1 MESMSYSMTSSGNKA
16 WYFSRRSLPSRMFF
30 SAQQRFFPTKPLAP
44 VTRTRTLLH
53 RLVLAALECQLHVL
67 GGLDLGDGAR
77 NVETLRVVGGV
88 GLVGLGL
95 HLAVDD
101 ELVVVQVARV
111 AGDAVVA
118 AHVLGAQ
125 ALLAGHEGLEELL
138 AVAGADDLGAH
149 AAEDLLHGLGEVAD
163 RGGGGLLDEQVA
175 GVGVLEGELH
185 QVHGL
190 VQVHQESGHVGV
202 GDRQRLPFPDAVDE
216 QRDDAAARAHDV
228 AVAGAADGGA
238 AGAVAGVGVDD
249 GLHHGLGLAHGV
261 DGVGRLV
268 GGQAHDAVHALLD
281 RGVEHVVRADY
292 VGAHGLH
299 GEELAGGH
307 LLQGGGVED
316 VVHAVHGV
324 AHALGVADVADE
336 EADLGGE
343 LRGPLLQAV
352 AHVVLL
358 LLVAREDADLGQVGV
373 HEVLEHGVA
382 ERAGAARDHE
392 GLVFECGG
400 VGHSY
405 NSLLKLVNSPRA
417 SYVSVNLF

>member
-1 MESMSYSMTSSGNKA
+1 M
-16 WYFSRRSLPSRMFF
+16 
-30 SAQQRFFPTKPLAP
+30 
-44 VTRTRTLLH
+44 
-53 RLVLAALECQLHVL
+53 LAALQGQLHVL

-77 NVETLRVVGGV
+77 NVEPLGVVGGV

-95 HLAVDD
+95 HLAVHD

-111 AGDAVVA
+111 AGHAVVA
-118 AHVLGAQ
+118 AHVLGPQ
-125 ALLAGHEGLEELL
+125 ALLAGHEGLVELL

-163 RGGGGLLDEQVA
+163 RGGGRLLDEQVA

-190 VQVHQESGHVGV
+190 VQVHEEAGHVGV
-202 GDRQRLPFPDAVDE
+202 GDRQRLAFPDAVDE

-261 DGVGRLV
+261 DGVRGLV
-268 GGQAHDAVHALLD
+268 GGQAHDAVDALLD
-281 RGVEHVVRADY
+281 RGVQDVVRADD

-299 GEELAGGH
+299 GEELAGGN
-307 LLQGGGVED
+307 LLEGGGVED

-336 EADLGGE
+336 EAHLGGE
-343 LRGPLLQAV
+343 LGRPLLQAV

-358 LLVAREDADLGQVGV
+358 LLVAREDTDLGQVGV

-382 ERAGAARDHE
+382 ERAGATRDHQ
-392 GLVFECGG
+392 GLVFESAI
-400 VGHSY
+400 HNRSIQL
-405 NSLLKLVNSPRA
+405 NRLDLVS
-417 SYVSVNLF
+417 

>member
-1 MESMSYSMTSSGNKA
+1 M
-16 WYFSRRSLPSRMFF
+16 
-30 SAQQRFFPTKPLAP
+30 
-44 VTRTRTLLH
+44 
-53 RLVLAALECQLHVL
+53 LAALQGQLHVL
-67 GGLDLGDGAR
+67 GGLDLGDGTLH
-77 NVETLRVVGGV
+77 VETLRVVGGV

-111 AGDAVVA
+111 AGHAVVA

-125 ALLAGHEGLEELL
+125 SLLAGHEGLVELL

-163 RGGGGLLDEQVA
+163 GRCRRLLDEQVA
-175 GVGVLEGELH
+175 GVGVLEGELN

-190 VQVHQESGHVGV
+190 VQVHEEAGHVGV
-202 GDRQRLPFPDAVDE
+202 GDRERLALADAVDE
-216 QRDDAAARAHDV
+216 QRYDRAARAHDV

-261 DGVGRLV
+261 DGVCGLV

-281 RGVEHVVRADY
+281 GGVQHVVRADD
-292 VGAHGLH
+292 VGSDGLH

-336 EADLGGE
+336 EAHLGGE
-343 LRGPLLQAV
+343 LGGPLLQAV

-382 ERAGAARDHE
+382 ERAGAARDHK
-392 GLVFECGG
+392 GLVFESAI
-400 VGHSY
+400 HNRSIQL
-405 NSLLKLVNSPRA
+405 NRLDLVS
-417 SYVSVNLF
+417 

>member
-1 MESMSYSMTSSGNKA
+1 MARICVVCLSM
-16 WYFSRRSLPSRMFF
+16 
-30 SAQQRFFPTKPLAP
+30 
-44 VTRTRTLLH
+44 
-53 RLVLAALECQLHVL
+53 
-67 GGLDLGDGAR
+67 DLTF
-77 NVETLRVVGGV
+77 NEK
-88 GLVGLGL
+88 
-95 HLAVDD
+95 
-101 ELVVVQVARV
+101 LVVVQVARV

-125 ALLAGHEGLEELL
+125 ALLAGHEGLKELL
-138 AVAGADDLGAH
+138 AVAGADHLGAH
-149 AAEDLLHGLGEVAD
+149 TAEDLLHGLGEVAD
-163 RGGGGLLDEQVA
+163 GRRRRLLDEQVA
-175 GVGVLEGELH
+175 RVGVLEGELH

-190 VQVHQESGHVGV
+190 IQVHEEAGHVGV
-202 GDRQRLPFPDAVDE
+202 GHGERLALADAVDE

-268 GGQAHDAVHALLD
+268 RGQAHDAVHALLD
-281 RGVEHVVRADY
+281 GGVQDVVRADD

-307 LLQGGGVED
+307 LLEGGGVED

-336 EADLGGE
+336 EAHLGGE
-343 LRGPLLQAV
+343 LGGPLLQAV

-382 ERAGAARDHE
+382 ERAGAAGDHE
-392 GLVFECGG
+392 GLVFESRS
-400 VGHSY
+400 VSH
-405 NSLLKLVNSPRA
+405 LLRA
-417 SYVSVNLF
+417 FHRQNE

>member
-1 MESMSYSMTSSGNKA
+1 M
-16 WYFSRRSLPSRMFF
+16 
-30 SAQQRFFPTKPLAP
+30 LAG
-44 VTRTRTLLH
+44 
-53 RLVLAALECQLHVL
+53 LEGQLHVL
-67 GGLDLGDGAR
+67 GGLDLGDGALH
-77 NVETLRVVGGV
+77 VEPLGVVGGV

-101 ELVVVQVARV
+101 ELVVVEVARV
-111 AGDAVVA
+111 AGHAVVA
-118 AHVLGAQ
+118 AHVLGPQ

-163 RGGGGLLDEQVA
+163 GRRRRLLDEQVA

-190 VQVHQESGHVGV
+190 VQVHEEAGHVGV
-202 GDRQRLPFPDAVDE
+202 GDRQRLALADAVDE
-216 QRDDAAARAHDV
+216 EGDHRAARAHDV

-268 GGQAHDAVHALLD
+268 GGQAHDAVDALLD
-281 RGVEHVVRADY
+281 RGVEHVVRADD

-307 LLQGGGVED
+307 LLEGGGVED

-324 AHALGVADVADE
+324 AHALGVADVSDE
-336 EADLGGE
+336 EAHLGGE
-343 LRGPLLQAV
+343 LRGLLLQAV

-373 HEVLEHGVA
+373 HEVFEHGVA
-382 ERAGAARDHE
+382 ERAGAARDHK
-392 GLVFECGG
+392 GPVFEYTIAHFKLQLNKLKANETKTKCK
-400 VGHSY
+400 SML
-405 NSLLKLVNSPRA
+405 NLLIRFLS
-417 SYVSVNLF
+417 

>member
-1 MESMSYSMTSSGNKA
+1 M
-16 WYFSRRSLPSRMFF
+16 
-30 SAQQRFFPTKPLAP
+30 
-44 VTRTRTLLH
+44 
-53 RLVLAALECQLHVL
+53 LAALQGQLHVL
-67 GGLDLGDGAR
+67 GGLDLGDGALH
-77 NVETLRVVGGV
+77 VEPLGVVARV

-125 ALLAGHEGLEELL
+125 ALLAGHQGLEELL
-138 AVAGADDLGAH
+138 AVAGADHLGSH
-149 AAEDLLHGLGEVAD
+149 PAEDLLDGLGEVAD
-163 RGGGGLLDEQVA
+163 GGGGGLLDEQVA

-190 VQVHQESGHVGV
+190 VQVHEEAGHVGV
-202 GDRQRLPFPDAVDE
+202 GDRERLALADAVDE
-216 QRDDAAARAHDV
+216 QRDHRAARAHDV

-238 AGAVAGVGVDD
+238 SCAVAGVGVDD

-261 DGVGRLV
+261 DGVGGLV
-268 GGQAHDAVHALLD
+268 GGQAHDAVDALLD
-281 RGVEHVVRADY
+281 GGVQDVVRAED

-299 GEELAGGH
+299 GEELTGGH
-307 LLQGGGVED
+307 LLEGGGVED

-324 AHALGVADVADE
+324 AHALGVPHVADE
-336 EADLGGE
+336 EAHLGGE
-343 LRGPLLQAV
+343 LRGLLLQAV

-382 ERAGAARDHE
+382 ERAGAARDHQ
-392 GLVFECGG
+392 GLVFKSAIHLRSIQLNG
-400 VGHSY
+400 
-405 NSLLKLVNSPRA
+405 LDLVN
-417 SYVSVNLF
+417 

>member
-1 MESMSYSMTSSGNKA
+1 M
-16 WYFSRRSLPSRMFF
+16 
-30 SAQQRFFPTKPLAP
+30 LAG
-44 VTRTRTLLH
+44 
-53 RLVLAALECQLHVL
+53 LEGQLHVL
-67 GGLDLGDGAR
+67 GGLDLGDGALH
-77 NVETLRVVGGV
+77 VEPLGVVGGV

-101 ELVVVQVARV
+101 ELVVVEVARV
-111 AGDAVVA
+111 AGHAVVA
-118 AHVLGAQ
+118 AHVLGPQ

-163 RGGGGLLDEQVA
+163 GRRRRLLDEQVA

-190 VQVHQESGHVGV
+190 VQVHEEAGHVGV
-202 GDRQRLPFPDAVDE
+202 GDRQRLALADAVDE
-216 QRDDAAARAHDV
+216 EGDHRAARAHDV

-268 GGQAHDAVHALLD
+268 GGQAHDAVDALLD
-281 RGVEHVVRADY
+281 RGVEHVVRADD

-307 LLQGGGVED
+307 LLEGGGVED

-324 AHALGVADVADE
+324 AHALGVADVSDE
-336 EADLGGE
+336 EAHLGGE
-343 LRGPLLQAV
+343 LRGLLLQAV

-382 ERAGAARDHE
+382 ERAGAARDHK
-392 GLVFECGG
+392 GPVFEYTIAHFKLQLNKLKANETKTKCK
-400 VGHSY
+400 SML
-405 NSLLKLVNSPRA
+405 NLLIRFLS
-417 SYVSVNLF
+417 

>member
-1 MESMSYSMTSSGNKA
+1 MARIGVICLSVN
-16 WYFSRRSLPSRMFF
+16 
-30 SAQQRFFPTKPLAP
+30 LAFN
-44 VTRTRTLLH
+44 
-53 RLVLAALECQLHVL
+53 EK
-67 GGLDLGDGAR
+67 
-77 NVETLRVVGGV
+77 
-88 GLVGLGL
+88 
-95 HLAVDD
+95 
-101 ELVVVQVARV
+101 LVVVQVARV

-118 AHVLGAQ
+118 AHVLGPQ
-125 ALLAGHEGLEELL
+125 SLLAGHEGLEELL

-149 AAEDLLHGLGEVAD
+149 AAEDLLDGLGEVAD
-163 RGGGGLLDEQVA
+163 GRRRRLLDEQVA

-190 VQVHQESGHVGV
+190 IQVHEEAGHVGV
-202 GDRQRLPFPDAVDE
+202 GDRQRLAFADAVDE

-261 DGVGRLV
+261 DGVGGLV

-281 RGVEHVVRADY
+281 GGVQDVVRADD
-292 VGAHGLH
+292 VGSHGLH

-307 LLQGGGVED
+307 LLEGGGVED
-316 VVHAVHGV
+316 VVDPVHGV

-336 EADLGGE
+336 EANLGGE
-343 LRGPLLQAV
+343 LRGFLLQAM

-358 LLVAREDADLGQVGV
+358 LLVAGEDTDLCQVSV

-382 ERAGAARDHE
+382 ERAGAARDHQ
-392 GLVFECGG
+392 GLTGKSFTIL
-400 VGHSY
+400 HSY
-405 NSLLKLVNSPRA
+405 IP
-417 SYVSVNLF
+417 FT

>member
-1 MESMSYSMTSSGNKA
+1 M
-16 WYFSRRSLPSRMFF
+16 
-30 SAQQRFFPTKPLAP
+30 
-44 VTRTRTLLH
+44 
-53 RLVLAALECQLHVL
+53 LAALECQLHVL
-67 GGLDLGDGAR
+67 GGLDLGDGALH
-77 NVETLRVVGGV
+77 VEPLGVVGGV
-88 GLVGLGL
+88 GLVCLGL
-95 HLAVDD
+95 HLAVHD

-111 AGDAVVA
+111 AGHAVVA

-138 AVAGADDLGAH
+138 AVAGADHLGAH
-149 AAEDLLHGLGEVAD
+149 PAEDLLHGLGEVAD
-163 RGGGGLLDEQVA
+163 GGGRRLLDEQVA

-190 VQVHQESGHVGV
+190 VQVHEEACHVGV
-202 GDRQRLPFPDAVDE
+202 GDRERLPFPDAVDE

-268 GGQAHDAVHALLD
+268 GGQAHDAVDALLD
-281 RGVEHVVRADY
+281 RGVQDVVRADD
-292 VGAHGLH
+292 VGADGLH
-299 GEELAGGH
+299 GEELAGGN
-307 LLQGGGVED
+307 LLEGGGMED

-343 LRGPLLQAV
+343 LGGPLLQAV

-382 ERAGAARDHE
+382 ERAGAARDHK
-392 GLVFECGG
+392 GPVFEYTIAHFKLQLNKLKANETKTKCK
-400 VGHSY
+400 SML
-405 NSLLKLVNSPRA
+405 NLLIRFLS
-417 SYVSVNLF
+417 

>member
-1 MESMSYSMTSSGNKA
+1 M
-16 WYFSRRSLPSRMFF
+16 
-30 SAQQRFFPTKPLAP
+30 
-44 VTRTRTLLH
+44 
-53 RLVLAALECQLHVL
+53 
-67 GGLDLGDGAR
+67 
-77 NVETLRVVGGV
+77 GGV
-88 GLVGLGL
+88 GLVCLGL
-95 HLAVDD
+95 HLAVHD

-111 AGDAVVA
+111 AGHAVVA

-125 ALLAGHEGLEELL
+125 SLLAGHEGLVELL

-149 AAEDLLHGLGEVAD
+149 AAEDLLHGLGEVTD
-163 RGGGGLLDEQVA
+163 GRCRRLLDEQVA

-185 QVHGL
+185 KVDGL
-190 VQVHQESGHVGV
+190 VQVHEEAGHVGV
-202 GDRQRLPFPDAVDE
+202 GDRQRLPFSDAVDE

-228 AVAGAADGGA
+228 AVARAADGGA

-261 DGVGRLV
+261 DGVCGLV
-268 GGQAHDAVHALLD
+268 GGQAHDAVDALLD
-281 RGVEHVVRADY
+281 GGVQDVVRADD

-307 LLQGGGVED
+307 LLEGGGVED
-316 VVHAVHGV
+316 VVNAVHGV

-336 EADLGGE
+336 EAHLGGE

-358 LLVAREDADLGQVGV
+358 LLVAREDADLRQVGV

-392 GLVFECGG
+392 GLVFECSG
-400 VGHSY
+400 VDSHTQS
-405 NSLLKLVNSPRA
+405 
-417 SYVSVNLF
+417 FT

>member
-1 MESMSYSMTSSGNKA
+1 M
-16 WYFSRRSLPSRMFF
+16 
-30 SAQQRFFPTKPLAP
+30 
-44 VTRTRTLLH
+44 
-53 RLVLAALECQLHVL
+53 LAALEGQLHVL
-67 GGLDLGDGAR
+67 GGLDLGDGALH
-77 NVETLRVVGGV
+77 VEPLGVVGGV

-111 AGDAVVA
+111 AGHAVVA
-118 AHVLGAQ
+118 AHVLGPQ

-163 RGGGGLLDEQVA
+163 GRRRRLLDEQVA

-190 VQVHQESGHVGV
+190 VQVHEEAGHVGV
-202 GDRQRLPFPDAVDE
+202 GDRQRLALADAVDE
-216 QRDDAAARAHDV
+216 QRDHRAARAHDV

-249 GLHHGLGLAHGV
+249 GLHHGLGLAHRV

-268 GGQAHDAVHALLD
+268 GGQAHDAVDALLD
-281 RGVEHVVRADY
+281 RGVEHVVRADD

-307 LLQGGGVED
+307 LLEGGGVED

-324 AHALGVADVADE
+324 AHALGVADVSDE

-343 LRGPLLQAV
+343 LGRLLLQAV

-382 ERAGAARDHE
+382 ERAGAARDHK
-392 GLVFECGG
+392 GPVFEYTIAHFKLQLNKLKANETKTKCK
-400 VGHSY
+400 SML
-405 NSLLKLVNSPRA
+405 NLLIRFLS
-417 SYVSVNLF
+417 

>member
-1 MESMSYSMTSSGNKA
+1 M
-16 WYFSRRSLPSRMFF
+16 
-30 SAQQRFFPTKPLAP
+30 LAG
-44 VTRTRTLLH
+44 
-53 RLVLAALECQLHVL
+53 LEGQLHVL
-67 GGLDLGDGAR
+67 GGLDLGDGALH
-77 NVETLRVVGGV
+77 VEPLGVVGGV

-101 ELVVVQVARV
+101 ELVVVEVARV
-111 AGDAVVA
+111 AGHAVVA

-163 RGGGGLLDEQVA
+163 GRRRRLLDEQVA

-190 VQVHQESGHVGV
+190 VQVHEEAGHVGV
-202 GDRQRLPFPDAVDE
+202 GDRQRLALADAVDE
-216 QRDDAAARAHDV
+216 EGDHRAARAHDV

-268 GGQAHDAVHALLD
+268 GGQAHDAVDALLD
-281 RGVEHVVRADY
+281 RGVEHVVRADD

-299 GEELAGGH
+299 GEELAGGN
-307 LLQGGGVED
+307 LLEGGGVED

-324 AHALGVADVADE
+324 AHALGVADVSDE
-336 EADLGGE
+336 EAHLGGE
-343 LRGPLLQAV
+343 LRGLLLQAV

-382 ERAGAARDHE
+382 ERAGAARDHK
-392 GLVFECGG
+392 GPVFEYTIAHFKLQLNKLKANETKTKCK
-400 VGHSY
+400 SML
-405 NSLLKLVNSPRA
+405 NLLIRFLS
-417 SYVSVNLF
+417 